1 MIYLI
6 DTNIFLRT
14 FIKENPDTFSD
25 CSHFL
30 QLVKRNKVEAV
41 TTGIV
46 LAEIVWTLSFR
57 YKVPRDQIFR
67 RLDSL
72 INLHGL
78 KIIDQYNYRA
88 AADLFAVSSAKY
100 VDCLL
105 ATIDEVAKGLWAI
118 VSYDKDFD
126 KLKVKHLEPKEVI
139 LKLENKKAG

>member
-30 QLVKRNKVEAV
+30 QLVKRNKIEAV
-41 TTGIV
+41 TAGIV

-67 RLDSL
+67 SLDSL

-78 KIIDQYNYRA
+78 KITDQYDYPA

-100 VDCLL
+100 MDCLL
-105 ATIDEVAKGLWAI
+105 TTIDEVAKGLWTV

-126 KLKVKHLEPKEVI
+126 KLKVKRLEPKDIITSTKV
-139 LKLENKKAG
+139 KN